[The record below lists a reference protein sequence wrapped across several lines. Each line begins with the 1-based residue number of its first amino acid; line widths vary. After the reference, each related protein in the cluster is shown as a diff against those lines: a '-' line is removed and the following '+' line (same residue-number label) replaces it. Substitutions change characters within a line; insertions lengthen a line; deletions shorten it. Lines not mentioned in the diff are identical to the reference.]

1 MIYHGLQW
9 FMLHQKNHQSQEIK
23 WIIIYNIYHNISL
36 SIISDMHMRFPL
48 IWWYPTVDTFS
59 TEITMATFHPHFRT
73 PPLYIYIYVCVC
85 YVVLC
90 YVVVCYIMLCYVML
104 YIHTVICIH
113 VHTYTYIIYTY
124 MYVYKYIHIYISPSS
139 SSSSPIGSMVLVH

>member
-1 MIYHGLQW
+1 MIHATSEKSSISRNQMDHNISY
-9 FMLHQKNHQSQEIK
+9 
-23 WIIIYNIYHNISL
+23 IYHNISL

-59 TEITMATFHPHFRT
+59 TEIIMATFHPHFRT
-73 PPLYIYIYVCVC
+73 PPLYIYIYIYMCVMLC
-85 YVVLC
+85 CVMLCCGVL
-90 YVVVCYIMLCYVML
+90 YHVMLCYIML